1 LVRNPSFKVSTPEPI
16 FIGRQPCTFAAVD
29 LSNIE
34 QGPSF
39 WEIDRGNARCW
50 LIFYGT
56 EKGWM
61 IRIQSF
67 MGIDILGGGEEE
79 LKKRRV
85 RSGVDGDDD
94 LLWISRHE
102 TRGSLFDIIVDII
115 HQFAWMELR

>member
-1 LVRNPSFKVSTPEPI
+1 
-16 FIGRQPCTFAAVD
+16 
-29 LSNIE
+29 
-34 QGPSF
+34 
-39 WEIDRGNARCW
+39 
-50 LIFYGT
+50 
-56 EKGWM
+56 
-61 IRIQSF
+61 